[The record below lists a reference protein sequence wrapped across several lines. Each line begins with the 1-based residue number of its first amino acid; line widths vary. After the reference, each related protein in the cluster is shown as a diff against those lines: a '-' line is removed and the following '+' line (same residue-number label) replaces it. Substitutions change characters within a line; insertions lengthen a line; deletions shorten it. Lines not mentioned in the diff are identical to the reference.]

1 MTCAKPSQVM
11 SAPEENARSVQNA
24 VEVMDYASATSNM
37 QKDEVLTQTGTAALT
52 PG

>member
-1 MTCAKPSQVM
+1 VM